1 MAAEIGESDRA
12 IAPCILCG
20 VKRPVG
26 ALDRGFEA
34 VVGEDRGQAC
44 AGRNREGQIGHALAD
59 DRWRVRLS
67 CDGILPPRVVAD
79 VRAVQREAAVLTCQA
94 PRATSAR
101 AFVVDALEPDG
112 R

>member
-1 MAAEIGESDRA
+1 MPPVAQAA
-12 IAPCILCG
+12 
-20 VKRPVG
+20 
-26 ALDRGFEA
+26 A
-34 VVGEDRGQAC
+34 VAVHERWGPGGPRDVQCVEVT
-44 AGRNREGQIGHALAD
+44 ALAD